1 MISRK
6 ELHKAQSAS
15 VLIAMVY
22 IELFTHLTQKYDQ
35 SVVEEKL
42 RTMGSNIARTYYD
55 YYIPSKSS
63 ISGIIKELAEKLAGM
78 KHIKL
83 KRTEDGFTISTAR
96 CPLCQPNIEIEG
108 PKFCIPTSSIL
119 ETYLNLIFAN
129 FPWKFHYKEAIGTVI
144 KSITSGDEMCE
155 YHYRLLSK

>member
-22 IELFTHLTQKYDQ
+22 IELFTHLTQKYDH

-42 RTMGSNIARTYYD
+42 RTMGSNIARSYYE
-55 YYIPSKSS
+55 YYLPSKSS

-83 KRTEDGFTISTAR
+83 RRTEDGFTLSTAR

-108 PKFCIPTSSIL
+108 PKFCIPVCIIL
-119 ETYLNLIFAN
+119 ETFLNLIFTN
-129 FPWKFHYKEAIGTVI
+129 FPWKFPYTEAIGTVT
-144 KSITSGDEMCE
+144 KSISSGDDVCE
-155 YHYRLLSK
+155 YHFRLLQK